1 MCSLFSVYTLF
12 YLILESMSASVRKF
26 SLPCY
31 IWHLITSC
39 IIDPFLCCHRLY
51 LIIYLVRLSLL
62 LTLKKG
68 KTFEAFKK
76 HFRTNL
82 KLDFGISKK
91 QSSQILKLFSWK
103 RKFEYLILK
112 CLLYM
117 FYSNIKLKLFLFK
130 LIFWTLQNS
139 HPVIGK
145 LLKRIV
151 YFKTWVFQSL

>member
-1 MCSLFSVYTLF
+1 MCSLVSVFRLF
-12 YLILESMSASVRKF
+12 YLILENMSTSVRKF
-26 SLPCY
+26 SFPCY

-39 IIDPFLCCHRLY
+39 IIGPFLFCHRLY

-91 QSSQILKLFSWK
+91 QSSHILKLFSWK
-103 RKFEYLILK
+103 RKFESLILK